1 MKSTVRR
8 LAAVPVGI
16 LLLTGPAAPAE
27 ASGLIAPPAASGP
40 VGSADASGSTG
51 SVGVSRSAVPAA
63 ASGST
68 AVLTPPGAGSAALEQ
83 MRRAVAAETGA
94 TDVPCWRDLAIKS
107 TANGRFVSA
116 EIGWDGGDYGALRAR
131 AAAAGKWEKFIV
143 CRDADTGVTRI
154 RAQANNEYV
163 SAELD
168 YAGARYGMLRAQAEK
183 VGGWERFYS
192 NSAPGGQFSFY
203 TKDTRRWVAA
213 ETTFTGKLYG
223 VLRARATSVS
233 AEETFAW

>member
-16 LLLTGPAAPAE
+16 LLLSSPAAPAV
-27 ASGLIAPPAASGP
+27 AA
-40 VGSADASGSTG
+40 
-51 SVGVSRSAVPAA
+51 
-63 ASGST
+63 GST
-68 AVLTPPGAGSAALEQ
+68 ALLTPSGGGSTALPGSPGGSTALLTPFGGGSTALLTPPGGGSAVLER
-83 MRRAVAAETGA
+83 MRRDVAAATGA
-94 TDVPCWRDLAIKS
+94 ADVPCWRDLTIKS
-107 TANGRFVSA
+107 TANGRYVSA
-116 EIGWDGGDYGALRAR
+116 EIGWNGGDHAALRAR
-131 AAAAGKWEKFIV
+131 AAAPGKWEKFLV
-143 CRDADTGVTRI
+143 CRDAGTGVTKI
-154 RAQANNEYV
+154 RAQANNEFV

-203 TKDTRRWVAA
+203 TKDTKRWVAA
-213 ETTFTGKLYG
+213 ETGFTGRLYG

-233 AEETFAW
+233 AEETFVW